1 MFVFKIQGRGKWVGK
16 VEYLR
21 DWGCGV
27 SRGQETLVD
36 HPPESERRSWI
47 GVGLDKDDGL
57 DCEGR
62 NGERFEGFHT

>member
-1 MFVFKIQGRGKWVGK
+1 M
-16 VEYLR
+16 R